1 MRTQGFEG
9 MGWPLAFVL
18 SWQPTR
24 FEAAAAIEDLEPTLA
39 QLRALGY
46 AGVELA
52 IRDPATV
59 PASKL
64 RALLERYGL
73 RVPAIGT
80 GQAWVEEGLSLTH
93 SDAVVRRAALARLEA
108 HLELAAEWG
117 SLVIIGLIRG
127 RLMAGVDRAQALE
140 WLSEAIARLADR
152 AAAYS
157 VRLALEPL
165 NRYETD
171 LLNTV
176 EEALAMIERVGRS
189 QVGVL
194 LDTFHANIEE
204 ASLERAIARAGE
216 RLLHVHIADSNRW
229 APGWGHLDF
238 ESVLKALREVGY
250 RGWLSAEVLP
260 RPSLEE
266 AMAQVARW
274 AAYRAE
280 PGPPSRCRLT
290 LPPTAGGFA
299 SGSSDTLG
307 A

>member
-1 MRTQGFEG
+1 ME
-9 MGWPLAFVL
+9 WPLAFVL

-24 FEAAAAIEDLEPTLA
+24 FEAAATIQDLESTLE

-52 IRDPATV
+52 VRDPAMV
-59 PASKL
+59 PAPRL

-93 SDAVVRRAALARLEA
+93 PDVAVRRAALARLEA

-127 RLMAGVDRAQALE
+127 RLMAGVDRARALE
-140 WLSEAIARLADR
+140 WLSEAVAHLADR
-152 AAAYS
+152 AAAYP
-157 VRLALEPL
+157 VRLVLEPL

-176 EEALAMIERVGRS
+176 EEALSLIERVG
-189 QVGVL
+189 QPHVGVL

-204 ASLERAIARAGE
+204 ASLDRAIARAGE
-216 RLLHVHIADSNRW
+216 RLFHVHIADSNRW

-238 ESVLKALREVGY
+238 EPVLKALREAGY

-260 RPSLEE
+260 QPSREE
-266 AMAQVARW
+266 AMVQVARW
-274 AAYRAE
+274 ARVALNRFPA
-280 PGPPSRCRLT
+280 
-290 LPPTAGGFA
+290 
-299 SGSSDTLG
+299 
-307 A
+307 

>member
-1 MRTQGFEG
+1 ME
-9 MGWPLAFVL
+9 WPLAFVL

-24 FEAAAAIEDLEPTLA
+24 FEAAGAVGDLQRALER
-39 QLRALGY
+39 LRGLGY

-52 IRDPATV
+52 VRDPVTV
-59 PASKL
+59 HVPSL
-64 RALLERYGL
+64 RSLLERYAL

-93 SDAVVRRAALARLEA
+93 PDSAVRRAAQARLEA

-117 SLVIIGLIRG
+117 ALVIVGLIRG
-127 RLMAGVDRAQALE
+127 RLMEGVRRAQAFG
-140 WLSEAIARLADR
+140 WLGEALARLADQ
-152 AAAYS
+152 AAAYR

-176 EEALAMIERVGRS
+176 EEALSLIAQVGHPHI
-189 QVGVL
+189 GVL

-204 ASLERAIARAGE
+204 ASLEAAIARAGE
-216 RLLHVHIADSNRW
+216 RLFHVHIADSNRR

-238 ESVLKALREVGY
+238 ASVLKALREIRY
-250 RGWLSAEVLP
+250 QGWLSAEVLP
-260 RPSLEE
+260 QPSLEE

-274 AAYRAE
+274 AQGRLE
-280 PGPPSRCRLT
+280 PLAP
-290 LPPTAGGFA
+290 
-299 SGSSDTLG
+299 
-307 A
+307 

>member
-1 MRTQGFEG
+1 

-24 FEAAAAIEDLEPTLA
+24 FEAAAAAGDLERALA
-39 QLRALGY
+39 RLRALGY

-52 IRDPATV
+52 VRDPTRIPV
-59 PASKL
+59 PSL

-93 SDAVVRRAALARLEA
+93 PDPAVRRAALARLEA
-108 HLELAAEWG
+108 HLALAAEWG
-117 SLVIIGLIRG
+117 ALVIIGLIRG
-127 RLMAGVDRAQALE
+127 RSSEAVERSQALG
-140 WLSEAIARLADR
+140 WLGEALAHLAER
-152 AAAYS
+152 AAEG

-176 EEALAMIERVGRS
+176 EEALALIERVGHPRL
-189 QVGVL
+189 GVL

-204 ASLERAIARAGE
+204 ASLEAAIARAGD
-216 RLLHVHIADSNRW
+216 RLFHVHIADSNRR

-238 ESVLKALREVGY
+238 HAVLGALRGIGY

-260 RPSLEE
+260 QPSLEA
-266 AMAQVARW
+266 AMAQVAHW
-274 AAYRAE
+274 AQAHR
-280 PGPPSRCRLT
+280 P
-290 LPPTAGGFA
+290 
-299 SGSSDTLG
+299 
-307 A
+307 

>member
-1 MRTQGFEG
+1 

-24 FEAAAAIEDLEPTLA
+24 FEAVAAIEELEATLA

-52 IRDPATV
+52 VRDPATV
-59 PASKL
+59 PASPL

-93 SDAVVRRAALARLEA
+93 PDAAVRRAALARLEA

-152 AAAYS
+152 AAYP

-176 EEALAMIERVGRS
+176 EEALSLIERVGRS

-204 ASLERAIARAGE
+204 ASLERAIARAGD
-216 RLLHVHIADSNRW
+216 RLFHVHIADSNRR

-238 ESVLKALREVGY
+238 ESVLKALREAGY

-260 RPSLEE
+260 QPSLEE

-274 AAYRAE
+274 ARIALNRS
-280 PGPPSRCRLT
+280 PK
-290 LPPTAGGFA
+290 
-299 SGSSDTLG
+299 
-307 A
+307 

>member
-1 MRTQGFEG
+1 ME
-9 MGWPLAFVL
+9 WPLAFVL

-24 FEAAAAIEDLEPTLA
+24 FEAAAAIQDLERTLEKM
-39 QLRALGY
+39 RALGY

-52 IRDPATV
+52 VRDPATV
-59 PASKL
+59 PVPRL
-64 RALLERYGL
+64 RSLLERYAL
-73 RVPAIGT
+73 RIPAIGT

-93 SDAVVRRAALARLEA
+93 PDAAVRRAALARLEA

-152 AAAYS
+152 AAAYP

-216 RLLHVHIADSNRW
+216 QLLHVHIADSNRR

-238 ESVLKALREVGY
+238 ESVLKALREAGY
-250 RGWLSAEVLP
+250 GGWLSAEVLP
-260 RPSLEE
+260 QPSLEE

-274 AAYRAE
+274 ARIALNRS
-280 PGPPSRCRLT
+280 PS
-290 LPPTAGGFA
+290 
-299 SGSSDTLG
+299 
-307 A
+307 

>member
-1 MRTQGFEG
+1 

-24 FEAAAAIEDLEPTLA
+24 FEAAAAVHDLERTLER
-39 QLRALGY
+39 LRALGY

-52 IRDPATV
+52 VRDPAMV
-59 PASKL
+59 PVPRL
-64 RALLERYGL
+64 RSLLERYAL
-73 RVPAIGT
+73 RIPAIGT

-93 SDAVVRRAALARLEA
+93 PDAVVRRAALARLEA

-127 RLMAGVDRAQALE
+127 RLMAGVDRGRALA
-140 WLSEAIARLADR
+140 WLGEAIAHLADR
-152 AAAYS
+152 AAAYP

-176 EEALAMIERVGRS
+176 EETLALIERVGRS
-189 QVGVL
+189 HVGVL

-204 ASLERAIARAGE
+204 ASLEKAIARAGD
-216 RLLHVHIADSNRW
+216 RLFHVHIADSNRW

-238 ESVLKALREVGY
+238 ESVLKALREAGY
-250 RGWLSAEVLP
+250 GGWLSAEVLP
-260 RPSLEE
+260 QPSLEE

-274 AAYRAE
+274 ARIALNRS
-280 PGPPSRCRLT
+280 PV
-290 LPPTAGGFA
+290 
-299 SGSSDTLG
+299 
-307 A
+307 